1 MQMLCSRGEDQLD
14 RQAQD
19 IAGKNAQHHFR
30 VTPHMPDAE
39 RPPGRRLARQGQGLL
54 GGHALDP
61 IGHGG
66 AAIAQTPLVHLQ
78 RNQSVDGGGHTRV
91 TLFDV
96 EDNDVGVGMEH
107 GVRGGVGIGKL

>member
-1 MQMLCSRGEDQLD
+1 
-14 RQAQD
+14 
-19 IAGKNAQHHFR
+19 
-30 VTPHMPDAE
+30 
-39 RPPGRRLARQGQGLL
+39 
-54 GGHALDP
+54 
-61 IGHGG
+61 
-66 AAIAQTPLVHLQ
+66 LVHLQ